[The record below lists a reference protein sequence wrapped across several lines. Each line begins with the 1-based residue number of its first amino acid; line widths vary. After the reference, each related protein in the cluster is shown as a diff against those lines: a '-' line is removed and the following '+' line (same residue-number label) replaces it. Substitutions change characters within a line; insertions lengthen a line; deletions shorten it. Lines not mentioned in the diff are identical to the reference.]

1 MTDPIRSPAA
11 EPRESR
17 AHVLVVPPT
26 RRDGALVQ
34 QLLGQAGFP
43 STVCLSLIEL
53 SRAID
58 EQAAAVVATDDAL
71 EAGEITAVCETLR
84 LQPQWSDVP
93 FVVLAAGGV
102 PSPSVS
108 ELQKVTSV
116 TLLDRSVQMRTLLSA
131 VQMAVR
137 ARHRQYEIRD
147 LLDRERQARLDAS
160 RANDAKDRFLA
171 VLSHELRTPLT
182 PVVFAIAALQR
193 EIAAPSPNRRSL
205 DQRLPRMFD
214 MISRNIALETKLI
227 DDLLDLNRLVQGKL
241 QLQSHRVDVH
251 ASIRDTLAMV
261 ESDAREKSVAI
272 VIALDAGQRFVVA
285 DAARIHQVLWN
296 LVKNAIKFTPS
307 GGRISVRTWND
318 GQHLTIACQDTGIGI
333 PADALPRVFEPFE
346 QGSADITRHYGGLGL
361 GLAVSRS
368 LVIAHGGSIRAY
380 SEGVDRGATFTVTLP
395 NATAQVGPH
404 AAASESPRVAD
415 TRGRS
420 LSILLVED
428 HEDTARTLGD
438 ALVATGH
445 RVRIVHRVDEA
456 LRAAAAD
463 PCEILISDIGLPDG
477 SGIDVIRQ
485 ISPAPR
491 FGAIAVSGFGMNQ
504 DLTRSREAGFDRH
517 LTKPVDL
524 AVLERAINEL
534 AESKPPAL
542 HRRQTRKKRI
552 ALAVRRTGSRA
563 G

>member
-11 EPRESR
+11 EPSESR
-17 AHVLVVPPT
+17 ARVLVVPPT

-43 STVCLSLIEL
+43 STVCLSLIDL

-58 EQAAAVVATDDAL
+58 EDAAAVVATDDAL
-71 EAGEITAVCETLR
+71 EAGDITAVCEALR
-84 LQPQWSDVP
+84 RQPQWSDVP

-116 TLLDRSVQMRTLLSA
+116 TLLDRSVHMRTLLSA

-160 RANDAKDRFLA
+160 RANDAKDRFIA

-193 EIAAPSPNRRSL
+193 EIAAPSPNRRSI
-205 DQRLPRMFD
+205 DQRLSRMFD

-241 QLQSHRVDVH
+241 QLQPRRVDVH

-261 ESDAREKSVAI
+261 ESDAREKGVAI
-272 VIALDAGQRFVVA
+272 VIALDAGQPFVVA

-318 GQHLTIACQDTGIGI
+318 GQHLAIACQDTGIGI
-333 PADALPRVFEPFE
+333 PADALPRLFEPFE

-380 SEGVDRGATFTVTLP
+380 SEGVDRGATFTVMLP
-395 NATAQVGPH
+395 NATAQVDPH
-404 AAASESPRVAD
+404 AVAAESPRAD
-415 TRGRS
+415 ARGRS

-428 HEDTARTLGD
+428 HEDTARTLRD

-445 RVRIVHRVDEA
+445 RVRIVHRVEDA

-491 FGAIAVSGFGMNQ
+491 FGAIAMSGFGMDQ

-524 AVLERAINEL
+524 AMLERAINKL
-534 AESKPPAL
+534 AESPSPL
-542 HRRQTRKKRI
+542 HRRQTRKKRS
-552 ALAVRRTGSRA
+552 AVAARRTRSRA
-563 G
+563 R